1 MSVTVSSV
9 RRVRAIS
16 VTERRRW
23 LGWRH
28 GLAPGARSATAAD
41 AARRILA
48 LHATDPGSVYLQV
61 RARTE
66 RVSPADVS
74 DALYRDKALVRLL
87 AMRRTLFVV
96 PAESAPMIQH
106 GAGDQVAARLRRD
119 LVKRLAADPEHPA
132 AQSGNADAW
141 LADVADSVEAVLDA
155 EGPLAGAQ
163 LSAREPRLRSQLM
176 YAQGKTYGGPVAITS
191 PTLSWLSAAGRI
203 IRGHA
208 GANWGSSR
216 YEWWTPKR
224 FLPPSGIGPMSAEE
238 AQRELVRS
246 WLATFAPATVE
257 DIAWWTG
264 WNLRD
269 TRAAL
274 SGVETVPVELEDEEK
289 PGLLL
294 AEDADTQVLE
304 SKPWLVFL
312 PSLDPTPM
320 GYQRRGFYLS
330 DRAKRELFDT
340 NGNIG
345 PSVWLDGRIVGG
357 WAQRPDG
364 DVPFELFEDLG
375 DDVAVMAT
383 AEAERVAA
391 WHDGVSV
398 SPRFPTPLLKRLR
411 A

>member
-1 MSVTVSSV
+1 V
-9 RRVRAIS
+9 RRIS

-23 LGWRH
+23 LGRRH
-28 GLAPGARSATAAD
+28 GLAPGAASTTATD

-61 RARTE
+61 RARTVS
-66 RVSPADVS
+66 VSPADLTA
-74 DALYRDKALVRLL
+74 ALYQDKSLVRLL

-96 PAESAPMIQH
+96 PIETAPVIQH
-106 GAGDQVAARLRRD
+106 GAADQVAARLRRD
-119 LVKRLAADPEHPA
+119 LVKRLAADADHPA
-132 AQSGNADAW
+132 AQSGDPDGW
-141 LADVADSVEAVLDA
+141 LAEVADSVEAILDA
-155 EGPLAGAQ
+155 EAPLAGAQ
-163 LSAREPRLRSQLM
+163 LSAREPRLRSQIM

-208 GANWGSSR
+208 GPNWGSSR
-216 YEWWTPKR
+216 YEWWTPR
-224 FLPPSGIGPMSAEE
+224 GFLPPHGIGPMPADE
-238 AQRELVRS
+238 AQRELLRR

-264 WNLRD
+264 WSLRD
-269 TRAAL
+269 TRAVL
-274 SGVETVPVELEDEEK
+274 SEVETVMVALDDEDK

-294 AEDADTQVLE
+294 AEDADAQMPE
-304 SKPWLVFL
+304 SEPWLAFL

-330 DRAKRELFDT
+330 DGARKELFDT

-364 DVPFELFEDLG
+364 EVAYELFEDLG
-375 DDVAVMAT
+375 ADVELMAT

-391 WHDGVSV
+391 WHDGVTV
-398 SPRFPTPLLKRLR
+398 TPRFPTPLLRRLR

>member
-1 MSVTVSSV
+1 V
-9 RRVRAIS
+9 RRIT

-28 GLAPGARSATAAD
+28 GLATGARSTTATD

-66 RVSPADVS
+66 DVSPADVT
-74 DALYRDKALVRLL
+74 DALYRDKSLVRLL

-96 PAESAPMIQH
+96 PVELAPVVQH
-106 GAGDQVAARLRRD
+106 GAGDQVAVRLRRD

-132 AQSGNADAW
+132 TQSGDADGW
-141 LADVADSVEAVLDA
+141 LSDLADSVEAILDA

-176 YAQGKTYGGPVAITS
+176 YAQGKSYGGPAAITS

-224 FLPPSGIGPMSAEE
+224 FLPPDGITPMPAEE
-238 AQRELVRS
+238 AQRELVRL
-246 WLATFAPATVE
+246 WLATFGPATVE

-264 WNLRD
+264 WSLRD
-269 TRAAL
+269 ARAAL
-274 SGVETVPVELEDEEK
+274 SGVDTVAVDLEDEEK

-294 AEDADTQVLE
+294 AEDADAE
-304 SKPWLVFL
+304 IPEFEPWVRFL

-320 GYQRRGFYLS
+320 GYQRRAFYLS
-330 DRAKRELFDT
+330 ARARSELFDT
-340 NGNIG
+340 MGNVG
-345 PSVWLDGRIVGG
+345 PSVWLDGRIIGG
-357 WAQRPDG
+357 WAQRADG
-364 DVPFELFEDLG
+364 EVAFELFEDVG
-375 DDVAVMAT
+375 ADVVAMAT
-383 AEAERVAA
+383 AEADRVTA
-391 WHDGVSV
+391 WHDGVTV
-398 SPRFPTPLLKRLR
+398 SPRFPTPLLRRLR

>member
-1 MSVTVSSV
+1 V
-9 RRVRAIS
+9 RHIT

-28 GLAPGARSATAAD
+28 GLAPGARSTTATD

-61 RARTE
+61 RARTAG
-66 RVSPADVS
+66 VSPADVT
-74 DALYRDKALVRLL
+74 DALYREKSLVRLL

-96 PAESAPMIQH
+96 PAESAPVVQH
-106 GAGDQVAARLRRD
+106 GAGDQVALRLRRD

-132 AQSGNADAW
+132 TQSGDPDAW
-141 LADVADSVEAVLDA
+141 LGDLADSVEAILQAD
-155 EGPLAGAQ
+155 GPLAGAQ

-176 YAQGKTYGGPVAITS
+176 YAPGKSYGGPVAITS

-208 GANWGSSR
+208 GPNWGSSR

-224 FLPPSGIGPMSAEE
+224 YLPPDGIAPMPAAE
-238 AQRELVRS
+238 AQRELVRR

-257 DIAWWTG
+257 DVAWWTG

-269 TRAAL
+269 ARAAL
-274 SGVETVPVELEDEEK
+274 SGVDTVTVDLEDEDK

-294 AEDADTQVLE
+294 AEDADAQPPE
-304 SKPWLVFL
+304 SEPWLRFL

-320 GYQRRGFYLS
+320 GYQRRAFYLS
-330 DRAKRELFDT
+330 ARAKGELFDT
-340 NGNIG
+340 MGNVG
-345 PSVWLDGRIVGG
+345 PSVWHDGQIIGG
-357 WAQRPDG
+357 WAQRADG
-364 DVPFELFEDLG
+364 GIAFELFEDVG
-375 DDVAVMAT
+375 AEVAALAA
-383 AEAERVAA
+383 AEAEQVAA
-391 WHDGVSV
+391 WHDGVTV
-398 SPRFPTPLLKRLR
+398 TPRFPTPLLKRLR

>member
-1 MSVTVSSV
+1 M
-9 RRVRAIS
+9 
-16 VTERRRW
+16 TERRRW

-28 GLAPGARSATAAD
+28 GLAPGARATTATD
-41 AARRILA
+41 AARRIVA

-66 RVSPADVS
+66 GVTPADVT
-74 DALYRDKALVRLL
+74 DALYRDKSLVRLL

-96 PAESAPMIQH
+96 PVESAPVIQH

-119 LVKRLAADPEHPA
+119 LVKRLAADPDHPA
-132 AQSGNADAW
+132 TQSGDPDGW
-141 LADVADSVEAVLDA
+141 LADLADSVEAILQA
-155 EGPLAGAQ
+155 EAPLAGAQ
-163 LSAREPRLRSQLM
+163 LSAREPRLRSQVL
-176 YAQGKTYGGPVAITS
+176 YAPGKSYGGPVAITS

-216 YEWWTPKR
+216 YEWWTPRR
-224 FLPPSGIGPMSAEE
+224 FLPPSGIAPMPAEE
-238 AQRELVRS
+238 AQRELVRA
-246 WLATFAPATVE
+246 WLGTFEPATVE

-269 TRAAL
+269 ARAAL
-274 SGVETVPVELEDEEK
+274 AGVDTVAVDLEDEEK

-294 AEDADTQVLE
+294 ASDADAQVPDFE
-304 SKPWLVFL
+304 PWLSFL

-320 GYQRRGFYLS
+320 GYQRRAFYLS

-345 PSVWLDGRIVGG
+345 PSVWFDGRIVGG
-357 WAQRPDG
+357 WAQRADG
-364 DVPFELFEDLG
+364 QVAYELFEDLG
-375 DDVAVMAT
+375 AEVDALAA

-391 WHDGVSV
+391 WHAGVTV
-398 SPRFPTPLLKRLR
+398 TPRFPTPLLKRLR
-411 A
+411 G

>member
-1 MSVTVSSV
+1 MSATVSSV

-16 VTERRRW
+16 VSERRRW

-28 GLAPGARSATAAD
+28 GLAPGARSATAPD

-66 RVSPADVS
+66 GVSPADVT

-119 LVKRLAADPEHPA
+119 LVKRLAADPDHPA
-132 AQSGNADAW
+132 AQSGDADAW

-224 FLPPSGIGPMSAEE
+224 FLPPSGIGPMPAEE

-269 TRAAL
+269 TRVAL
-274 SGVETVPVELEDEEK
+274 SGVETVPVELEDEVK

-294 AEDADTQVLE
+294 AEDAETQVPE
-304 SKPWLVFL
+304 SEPWLVFL

-364 DVPFELFEDLG
+364 NVPFELFEDLG
-375 DDVAVMAT
+375 DDVVAMAT